1 MLLSAQ
7 EALGPLMLP
16 EEQPHNFAESL
27 FSPLVILSDWL
38 ITAVCLST

>member
-7 EALGPLMLP
+7 EALGPRMFL

-27 FSPLVILSDWL
+27 FSPLVFSCDRLK
-38 ITAVCLST
+38 TAVCLCM